1 MRGRELIEA
10 EYRAPYVAHQPLEP
24 ISAIALVRDD
34 SAEVWTC
41 TMFHAMMAGMVAT
54 ITGLKPEQV
63 VFHNQWA
70 GGSFGHRAD
79 MTAMNAAVD
88 VANQMRGT
96 PVKLTFSREEDFQ
109 QDIPRQI
116 SMARNRGAVEKGKIV
131 AADIHVASPSLAR
144 SQFAGRLNFPM
155 SGPDTTLPNGIWSAP
170 YAIPNFRN
178 TIYAVDGL
186 SPVSS
191 WRSVGASTGGFF
203 TDCFIDELIH
213 AAGLDPLPARID
225 MCQFEAHRGPLASVK
240 ELQQCKGQV

>member
-79 MTAMNAAVD
+79 MTAMNAPVD
-88 VANQMRGT
+88 VAHQMRGT
-96 PVKLTFSREEDFQ
+96 PVKIGRE
-109 QDIPRQI
+109 
-116 SMARNRGAVEKGKIV
+116 
-131 AADIHVASPSLAR
+131 ASGER
-144 SQFAGRLNFPM
+144 VWQ
-155 SGPDTTLPNGIWSAP
+155 
-170 YAIPNFRN
+170 Y
-178 TIYAVDGL
+178 V
-186 SPVSS
+186 
-191 WRSVGASTGGFF
+191 
-203 TDCFIDELIH
+203 
-213 AAGLDPLPARID
+213 
-225 MCQFEAHRGPLASVK
+225 
-240 ELQQCKGQV
+240 

>member
-1 MRGRELIEA
+1 
-10 EYRAPYVAHQPLEP
+10 
-24 ISAIALVRDD
+24 
-34 SAEVWTC
+34 
-41 TMFHAMMAGMVAT
+41 
-54 ITGLKPEQV
+54 
-63 VFHNQWA
+63 
-70 GGSFGHRAD
+70 

-186 SPVSS
+186 SPV
-191 WRSVGASTGGFF
+191 RSEEHTS
-203 TDCFIDELIH
+203 
-213 AAGLDPLPARID
+213 
-225 MCQFEAHRGPLASVK
+225 
-240 ELQQCKGQV
+240 ELQSLMRISYAVFHLKKKKTKHKTNQT